1 MGMRP
6 IGAENIIVLL
16 KNERAL
22 SVARGLSI
30 PGSTR
35 EEVAAE
41 AGRRRIDPRL
51 IAAALT
57 IEELHSLCAHRGLVP
72 GPSCSREDIIEL
84 ALGDGPAPCEVA
96 YLPWW
101 GDPHA
106 S

>member
-6 IGAENIIVLL
+6 IGVEKIMVLL
-16 KNERAL
+16 KKERAL
-22 SVARGLSI
+22 SVAKGLSL
-30 PGSTR
+30 PGRTP

-41 AGRRRIDPRL
+41 AGRRKVDPRL

-57 IEELHSLCAHRGLVP
+57 IEELQSLCAHRGII
-72 GPSCSREDIIEL
+72 PSPTCSREDIIEL
-84 ALGDGPAPCEVA
+84 ALGDGPPPCEVA

>member
-1 MGMRP
+1 MRP
-6 IGAENIIVLL
+6 IGVENIIVLL
-16 KNERAL
+16 KKERAL
-22 SVARGLSI
+22 IVAKGLSI
-30 PGSTR
+30 PGNTP
-35 EEVAAE
+35 EQIATE
-41 AGRRRIDPRL
+41 AGRRKTNPRL

-57 IEELHSLCAHRGLVP
+57 TEELHSLCAHRGIVP

-84 ALGDGPAPCEVA
+84 ALGDGPPPCEVA